1 MNFAGQIDQASRR
14 IWVILS
20 DAANRFMRID
30 GAEWAGAFA
39 HYAFLSLFPLIV
51 LLVSIA
57 SLFIERD
64 RAVTDIIAFVAS
76 YLPIEGEERSFIFG
90 TVTGVI
96 SARSQAGLIAMLILG
111 WSAMRFFST
120 LIRATNRAWDVDAH
134 SWWRLPMTSLIFLA
148 IMAAAVLV
156 SIAAP
161 ILTKMVKESLFP
173 TSDFRSWVYSLW
185 GFFVPMLVVFIGL
198 SLFYRMAPRRRT
210 HFSEVWVAA
219 LCATALLKA
228 SESLFVIYLKYFVS
242 LNAIYGAFGGI
253 IALLLWVYVAGCI
266 FIFGACLCA
275 AQAETRVARDPLLHT
290 LTKEE

>member
-1 MNFAGQIDQASRR
+1 MSMSTGLDRLSRR
-14 IWVILS
+14 IWDTLI
-20 DAANRFMRID
+20 DALNRFMRID

-39 HYAFLSLFPLIV
+39 HYAFFSLFPLIV
-51 LLVSIA
+51 LFVSIA

-64 RAVTDIIAFVAS
+64 LAAADIIAFVGS
-76 YLPIEGEERSFIFG
+76 YLPIEGEERSFIFS
-90 TVTGVI
+90 TVSGVI
-96 SARSQAGLIAMLILG
+96 GARGQAGIIAMLMLG

-120 LIRATNRAWDVDAH
+120 LIRATNRAWGVDAH
-134 SWWRLPMTSLIFLA
+134 NWWRLPLTSLLFLV

-161 ILTKMVKESLFP
+161 MLTQMIKESFFP

-210 HFSEVWVAA
+210 HFSEVWIAA
-219 LCATALLKA
+219 LCATVLLKA
-228 SESLFVIYLKYFVS
+228 SEILFVIYLKHFVS
-242 LNAIYGAFGGI
+242 LNAVYGAFGGI
-253 IALLLWVYVAGCI
+253 IALLLWIYLAGCI

-275 AQAETRVARDPLLHT
+275 AQAETRIAREPVVLPL
-290 LTKEE
+290 

>member
-1 MNFAGQIDQASRR
+1 MTVSTGLDRLSRR
-14 IWVILS
+14 VWDTLL
-20 DAANRFMRID
+20 DALNRFMRID

-39 HYAFLSLFPLIV
+39 HYAFFSLFPLIV
-51 LLVSIA
+51 LFVSIA

-64 RAVTDIIAFVAS
+64 RAAADIIAFVGS
-76 YLPIEGEERSFIFG
+76 YLPLEGEERSFIFS
-90 TVTGVI
+90 TVSGVI
-96 SARSQAGLIAMLILG
+96 GARGQAGIVAMLMLG

-120 LIRATNRAWDVDAH
+120 LIRATNRAWGVDAH
-134 SWWRLPMTSLIFLA
+134 NWWRLPLTSLLFLV
-148 IMAAAVLV
+148 IMAVAVLV

-161 ILTKMVKESLFP
+161 MLTQMIKESFFP

-210 HFSEVWVAA
+210 HFSEVWIAA

-228 SESLFVIYLKYFVS
+228 SEILFVIYLKHFVS
-242 LNAIYGAFGGI
+242 LNAVYGAFGGI
-253 IALLLWVYVAGCI
+253 IALLLWIYLAGCI

-275 AQAETRVARDPLLHT
+275 AQAETRIARDPVVLPL
-290 LTKEE
+290 

>member
-1 MNFAGQIDQASRR
+1 MTMSTGLDRLSRR
-14 IWVILS
+14 AWNTLV
-20 DAANRFMRID
+20 DALNRFMRID

-39 HYAFLSLFPLIV
+39 HYAFFSLFPLIV
-51 LLVSIA
+51 LFVSIA

-64 RAVTDIIAFVAS
+64 RAAADIIAFVGS
-76 YLPIEGEERSFIFG
+76 YLPIEGEERSFIFS
-90 TVTGVI
+90 TVSGVI
-96 SARSQAGLIAMLILG
+96 GARGQAGIIAMLMLG

-120 LIRATNRAWDVDAH
+120 LIRATNRAWGVDAH
-134 SWWRLPMTSLIFLA
+134 NWWRLPLTSLLFLV

-161 ILTKMVKESLFP
+161 ILTQMIKESYFP

-210 HFSEVWVAA
+210 HFSEVWIAA

-228 SESLFVIYLKYFVS
+228 SEILFVIYLKYFVS
-242 LNAIYGAFGGI
+242 LNAVYGAFGGI
-253 IALLLWVYVAGCI
+253 IALLLWIYLAGCI

-275 AQAETRVARDPLLHT
+275 AQAETRIVREPVVLPL
-290 LTKEE
+290 